1 MTSASTPKG
10 ERRRNALVAAAAE
23 LLAEGGFDAV
33 RHRAVA
39 ERAGLP
45 LASTTYY
52 FDSLDDLVAAATEHH
67 GRTELDKGRE
77 RLAGLT
83 TEQRGL
89 DTVVRLVLDQLLG
102 EDPAYEAVLL
112 RYERLVGT
120 GRRPHLRPLMRT
132 LSGELRELLAEIL
145 VKSGLELDERR
156 IERMIAIVDG
166 AVVNAL
172 IAVDPDPRAAAAR
185 MLRES
190 LAGAVPLDD
199 PVEID
204 PTNTDPDAT
213 DPDTADP
220 DELAGDRRHVG
231 EA

>member
-10 ERRRNALVAAAAE
+10 ERRRNALVEAAAE
-23 LLAEGGFDAV
+23 LLSEGGFDAI

-52 FDSLDDLVAAATEHH
+52 FDSLDELVSAATEHH
-67 GRTELDKGRE
+67 GRAELAAGRA
-77 RLAGLT
+77 RLADLPT
-83 TEQRGL
+83 ADRGV
-89 DTVVRLVLDQLLG
+89 DTVVGLVLDQLLG

-120 GRRPHLRPLMRT
+120 GRRPYLRPLMRT

-145 VKSGLELDERR
+145 VKSGLDAGERR
-156 IERMIAIVDG
+156 IERIIAVVDG

-172 IAVDPDPRAAAAR
+172 IAVDPDPRGAAAR
-185 MLRES
+185 MLRDT
-190 LAGAVPLDD
+190 LASG
-199 PVEID
+199 
-204 PTNTDPDAT
+204 TD
-213 DPDTADP
+213 
-220 DELAGDRRHVG
+220 
-231 EA
+231 